1 MINLDAK
8 PVKNEDLAWRMIDD
22 EAILVDIDGEEVAH
36 LNEVAAQ
43 IWDVLDGEKSVADI
57 IEHIRSKFEVGRD
70 KARKDV
76 LAFLNKLI
84 KREMVSMK

>member
-8 PVKNEDLAWRMIDD
+8 PVNNEDIAWRMIDN

-43 IWDVLDGEKSVADI
+43 VWDALDGEKSVAEI
-57 IEHIRSKFEVGRD
+57 IEHIRSKFEVEQD

-84 KREMVSMK
+84 KREMVRIE